1 MKIHI
6 IRHAD
11 PDYANDTITAAGH
24 LEAKALARRME
35 KMGID
40 EIYHSPVPRA
50 VYTMEYTA
58 KLTGLEPVV
67 LPWTAE
73 LDWRVEGRDG
83 ELRSAWNTD
92 GEWVR
97 EKRPFPNQ
105 DNWHQFGPFAK
116 QDFAI
121 KYKEMQQNSDHFLA
135 SLGYKREEGVY
146 RMTDANR
153 KQIAVFC
160 HLGFGITWL
169 SHLLELPLPLVWSG
183 FYMRPSAVTT
193 ILMDERSEQFSVPRC
208 LQWGDTSHLYE
219 AGLPLS
225 TQGIIANTD

>member
-11 PDYANDTITAAGH
+11 PDYERDTITASGH
-24 LEAKALARRME
+24 LEAQALSKRMG

-40 EIYHSPVPRA
+40 EIYSSPVPRA
-50 VYTMEYTA
+50 MYTMQYTA
-58 KLTGLEPVV
+58 ERVGLQPTV

-73 LDWRVEGRDG
+73 LDWRVQGRDG
-83 ELRSAWNTD
+83 NHRAAWNTD

-97 EKRPFPNQ
+97 GERPFPNQ
-105 DNWHQFGPFAK
+105 DNWHQFGPFAEH
-116 QDFAI
+116 DFRI
-121 KYKEMQQNSDHFLA
+121 KYTEMQQNSDRFLE
-135 SLGYKREEGVY
+135 SFGYKREDGVY
-146 RMTDANR
+146 RIVKSNR

-169 SHLLELPLPLVWSG
+169 SHLLELPLPLIWSG
-183 FYMRPSAVTT
+183 FYMTPSSVTT
-193 ILMDERSEQFSVPRC
+193 ILMDERSPEIAVPRC

-225 TQGIIANTD
+225 TQGIIANID